1 MKKIITTLVLMVLFL
16 CAFMYIF
23 FGDNKADDNA
33 KIPNDTNQN
42 ETGNGTNNTD
52 KEEVPFDYD
61 LSEYVQLGDLSKA
74 TYDQATV
81 DVYIATTKGDIA
93 SEYAVKTEIKDRSV
107 QKTDSVNLDFEGKID
122 GKVFEGGSAKG
133 YDLVIGSGNF
143 IPGFEDGLIGKNIGD
158 KFDLEL
164 TFPKDYHSKDLA
176 GKAVVFTVTINKIH
190 EVKVP
195 DLTDEMIEKLG
206 TEYKTIAEF
215 EEYLKVYYS
224 EMLLWEN
231 YVESCKVVKLPEK
244 EVNQMYEQEIA
255 YYQSIASYYNIT
267 LDEYAKSGGL
277 ADEKEL
283 REVVRKSAEESVGMM
298 IITYH
303 TARTNGI
310 TMSDEEYKEG
320 AGALAKEYGVA
331 SVETLEQQYG
341 KSAIMVNLYQK
352 KIVKTVMAEKV
363 K

>member
-1 MKKIITTLVLMVLFL
+1 MKKIITTLGLMVLFL
-16 CAFMYIF
+16 GAFMYIF
-23 FGDNKADDNA
+23 FGNNKADDTA
-33 KIPNDTNQN
+33 KLPDDTKQ
-42 ETGNGTNNTD
+42 NGTENGTD
-52 KEEVPFDYD
+52 KTEEEEVPFDYD

-81 DVYIATTKGDIA
+81 DVYIAKTKGDIA
-93 SEYAVKTEIKDRSV
+93 SQNTVKTEIKDRAV
-107 QKTDSVNLDFEGKID
+107 QKNDSVNLDFEGKID
-122 GKVFEGGSAKG
+122 GKVFDGGSAKG

-190 EVKVP
+190 ELKVP

-215 EEYLKVYYS
+215 EEYLKGYYS

-231 YVESCKVVKLPEK
+231 YVKSCKINKLPEK
-244 EVNQMYEQEIA
+244 EVNKLYDQEMA
-255 YYQSIASYYNIT
+255 YYQSIASYYKIT

-277 ADEKEL
+277 ADEKAL
-283 REVVRKSAEESVGMM
+283 REAVRKSAEESVGMM

-303 TARTNGI
+303 TVRQNEI
-310 TMSDEEYKEG
+310 TISDDEYKQG
-320 AGALAKEYGVA
+320 AGELAKEYGVA
-331 SVETLEQQYG
+331 SIESLEEQYG

-352 KIVKTVMAEKV
+352 KIVKNVMAEKA

>member
-1 MKKIITTLVLMVLFL
+1 MKKIITTLCLMVLFL
-16 CAFMYIF
+16 GVFMYIF

-42 ETGNGTNNTD
+42 ETENGNKTD

-61 LSEYVQLGDLSKA
+61 LSEYVELGDLSKA

-81 DVYIATTKGDIA
+81 DVYIAQTKGDIA
-93 SEYAVKTEIKDRSV
+93 SEYAVKTEIKDRPV

-122 GKVFEGGSAKG
+122 GKVFEGGSAKE

-143 IPGFEDGLIGKNIGD
+143 IPGFEDGIIGKNIGD
-158 KFDLEL
+158 KFDLDL

-206 TEYKTIAEF
+206 TEHKTIEAF
-215 EEYLKVYYS
+215 EEYLKGYYS

-231 YVESCKVVKLPEK
+231 YVASCKINKLPEK
-244 EVNQMYEQEIA
+244 EVNQVYDQEIA
-255 YYQSIASYYNIT
+255 YYQSIASYYKIT

-277 ADEKEL
+277 ADEKAL

-303 TARTNGI
+303 TARTNEI
-310 TMSDEEYKEG
+310 TISDEEYKEG
-320 AGALAKEYGVA
+320 AGILAKEYGLT
-331 SVETLEQQYG
+331 SVESLEEQYG

-352 KIVKTVMAEKV
+352 KIVKTVMAEKAE
-363 K
+363 